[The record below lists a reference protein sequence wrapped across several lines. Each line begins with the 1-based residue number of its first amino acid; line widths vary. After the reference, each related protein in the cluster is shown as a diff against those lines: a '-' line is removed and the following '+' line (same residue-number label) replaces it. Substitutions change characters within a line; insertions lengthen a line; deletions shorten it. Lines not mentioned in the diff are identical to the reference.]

1 MCKIMDKSQ
10 VCLEQL
16 PWPAQAKDHDAIF
29 KDRCCFHRSN
39 TEETLAW
46 SDSVDTLLANKDG
59 LAAFR
64 KFLKSEFSEEN
75 VEFWLACEDFK
86 RTKSSASIT
95 AKAQK
100 IYADFIEADAP
111 KEINIDFH
119 TRNHISQNISEPTLS
134 CFDDAQRLIYSLMA
148 KDSFPR
154 FLRSKEY
161 KELAKK
167 QENRN
172 EKRWLPFL

>member
-1 MCKIMDKSQ
+1 MTMFTRNVNSVSNPHAIIIY
-10 VCLEQL
+10 
-16 PWPAQAKDHDAIF
+16 AKDHDAIF

-46 SDSVDTLLANKDG
+46 SDSVDTLLANKD
-59 LAAFR
+59 L
-64 KFLKSEFSEEN
+64 
-75 VEFWLACEDFK
+75 
-86 RTKSSASIT
+86 SIRVKLT
-95 AKAQK
+95 VPPSLLQ
-100 IYADFIEADAP
+100 
-111 KEINIDFH
+111 INIDFH

>member
-1 MCKIMDKSQ
+1 MPVK
-10 VCLEQL
+10 
-16 PWPAQAKDHDAIF
+16 
-29 KDRCCFHRSN
+29 CCFHRSN
-39 TEETLAW
+39 TGETRAW

-59 LAAFR
+59 LEAFR

-86 RTKSSASIT
+86 KTKSSTKIA

-148 KDSFPR
+148 KDCFPR

-161 KELAKK
+161 KELAEK

-172 EKRWLPFL
+172 ERRWLPFL